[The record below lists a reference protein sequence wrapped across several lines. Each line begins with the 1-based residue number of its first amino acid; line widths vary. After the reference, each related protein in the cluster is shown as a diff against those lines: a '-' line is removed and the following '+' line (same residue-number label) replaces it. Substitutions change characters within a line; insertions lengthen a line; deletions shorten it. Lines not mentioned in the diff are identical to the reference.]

1 MLPVVKDL
9 KKVPWALGGG
19 DGRTRT
25 GDILLAKQALYQLS
39 YAPETANG
47 LQ

>member
-9 KKVPWALGGG
+9 KTVPGALHGG

-39 YAPETANG
+39 YAPERADWWA
-47 LQ
+47 